1 MSAFLRWQ
9 NQYPDRLQ
17 QVPLNL
23 FWKRTQFGTGQDDG
37 PDLSLASA
45 LGMPGRMGPGLLEN
59 LNPSLSQRPGASSQ
73 FAKLTTGGL
82 ACP

>member
-45 LGMPGRMGPGLLEN
+45 LGMPRRMGSGLSEN
-59 LNPSLSQRPGASSQ
+59 LNPSLFQRPKKVHDSPSSPRE
-73 FAKLTTGGL
+73 AWH
-82 ACP
+82 AP